1 MKLVVYVMNDTA
13 LLEPFLRD
21 LNNNNIRG
29 ATIIS
34 STGMARKLYES
45 DDMRFIGSLRTLFDN
60 SRVESNVILMVLPD
74 DLVAVAYQVIERIVG
89 DLSKPNS
96 GIAFTL
102 PIENVKGYKQS
113 V

>member
-1 MKLVVYVMNDTA
+1 MKLVVYVMNDPS
-13 LLEPFLRD
+13 LLEPFLRE
-21 LNNNNIRG
+21 LNQKNIRG

-45 DDMRFIGSLRTLFDN
+45 DDMRFIGTLKALFDN
-60 SRVESNVILMVLPD
+60 PRVESNVIMMVLPD
-74 DLVAVAYQVIERIVG
+74 DLVPVAYQVIEKIAG

-102 PIENVKGYKQS
+102 PIENVKGYKQ
-113 V
+113 VV